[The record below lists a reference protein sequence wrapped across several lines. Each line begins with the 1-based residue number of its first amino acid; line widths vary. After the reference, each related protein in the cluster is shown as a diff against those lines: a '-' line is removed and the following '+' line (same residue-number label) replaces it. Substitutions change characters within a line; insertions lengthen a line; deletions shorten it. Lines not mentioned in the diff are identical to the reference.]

1 MAEEKIKHIGYPL
14 PPEMFHEQPKPREDF
29 YKHMAF
35 TELLDIDLK
44 CPHCNELLIKANE
57 RKEKRKHT

>member
-44 CPHCNELLIKANE
+44 CPHCNNY
-57 RKEKRKHT
+57 